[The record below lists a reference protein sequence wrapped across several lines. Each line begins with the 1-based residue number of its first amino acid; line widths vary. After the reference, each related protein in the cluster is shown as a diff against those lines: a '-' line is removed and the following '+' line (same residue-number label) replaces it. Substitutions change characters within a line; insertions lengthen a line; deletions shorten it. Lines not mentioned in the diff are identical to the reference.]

1 MRPPALALKNDNG
14 RTRFLLV
21 LVILVLG
28 CALAGEAVI
37 RQVED
42 RAVTVATSAAVTRV
56 GLRADAARQLV
67 AAGQQYLE
75 ALFDLAQDRN
85 RLLLNGNGSHQAIE
99 DRLARLAARRSF
111 GVFQVALIDADGVN
125 RWSSLG
131 GQVHVDLSDRPHFRA
146 HVDRNIG
153 VHVSEPL
160 TGRVS
165 GQVSV
170 QFSRRLNRPDG
181 GFGGVIVL
189 SVDPAVMTEDLMR
202 LNGPT
207 AWDIAVVRLETGQ
220 PVVRQVPADTPSLWG
235 ELQQRYPIRGGDV
248 DVRLELRG
256 DAYFVSRR
264 RLDNFPLA
272 IVVGSPAARELQDVE
287 NLHQTLL
294 LTRLGALLAL
304 LAGAAWLIVG
314 RSRAAVARALVV
326 ERAVAAEQARILD
339 NMDMAVCVMRLRGAE
354 EARVTFANRRYRKAQ
369 QALGCPPGAVIKPLS
384 SPERAAAT
392 EELLHHGQATIER
405 QFRNADGEM
414 RWLRVIFTLIDRW
427 DDELEV
433 LEVAVDIQ
441 AEKAAAAAAIS
452 ASRLATL
459 GELSAGLAHELSQ
472 PLSVISLSAE
482 LSRMLLSRP
491 DAARG
496 APDLAPVA
504 ERQQVIIDMVAR
516 AKTITDHLRMF
527 SRQEQ
532 DEVHPVELGAVLRG
546 AALLVEGALKD
557 QSVELTTDI
566 ADDLPL
572 VWGLQVLLEQVVM
585 NLLLNARDAMR
596 EMPFDQRRVRVE
608 ARATGDQV
616 EVRVLDNGSGIP
628 ESVQERLFEPF
639 FTTKTVG
646 QGTGLGLS
654 ICFGIM
660 QTCGGSITAANRP
673 EGGAVFTLRLKP
685 VALQEFEEAAEH
697 QGSN

>member
-1 MRPPALALKNDNG
+1 MRQSALALTKDTG

-21 LVILVLG
+21 LGILMLG
-28 CALAGEAVI
+28 CVVAGEAVF
-37 RQVED
+37 RHVED
-42 RAVTVATSAAVTRV
+42 RAVTIARAAAVTRV
-56 GLRADAARQLV
+56 GLRADAARQFV
-67 AAGQQYLE
+67 AAGQQYLD

-111 GVFQVALIDADGVN
+111 GVFQVAVIDADGVN

-131 GQVHVDLSDRPHFRA
+131 GYVHVDLSDRPHFRA
-146 HVDRNIG
+146 HVERNIG
-153 VHVSEPL
+153 VYVSEPL

-165 GQVSV
+165 GQVSIRV
-170 QFSRRLNRPDG
+170 SRRLNRPDG
-181 GFGGVIVL
+181 SFGGVIVL
-189 SVDPAVMTEDLMR
+189 SVDPAVMTEDLTR
-202 LNGPT
+202 LNGAS
-207 AWDIAVVRLETGQ
+207 AWDIAVVRLATGE
-220 PVVRQVPADTPSLWG
+220 PVVRQVPADTPSLWR

-248 DVRLELRG
+248 DVWLELRG

-264 RLDNFPLA
+264 LLDNFPLA
-272 IVVGSPAARELQDVE
+272 IVVGSPAARELQDAE
-287 NLHQTLL
+287 NLHETLV
-294 LTRLGALLAL
+294 LTRLGGLLAL
-304 LAGAAWLIVG
+304 LAGAAWLIVS
-314 RSRAAVARALVV
+314 RSRAAVARALVA
-326 ERAVAAEQARILD
+326 ERAGAAEQARILD
-339 NMDMAVCVMRLRGAE
+339 NLGMAVCVVRVRGAGD
-354 EARVTFANRRYRKAQ
+354 ARVTFANRRYRQAQ
-369 QALGCPPGAVIKPLS
+369 QAAGCPPGAVIQPLS
-384 SPERAAAT
+384 SLVRAALM
-392 EELLHHGQATIER
+392 EELLRLGQATLER
-405 QFRNADGEM
+405 QFHLPDGEI
-414 RWLRVIFTLIDRW
+414 RWIRVAFTVIDRW
-427 DDELEV
+427 DDELE
-433 LEVAVDIQ
+433 LMQVAVDIQ

-452 ASRLATL
+452 SSRLATL

-504 ERQQVIIDMVAR
+504 ERQQIIIDMVAR
-516 AKTITDHLRMF
+516 AKTITDHLRTF

-532 DEVHPVELGAVLRG
+532 DEAHPVELGAVLRG

-557 QSVELTTDI
+557 QSVALTTDI
-566 ADDLPL
+566 ADGLPL
-572 VWGLQVLLEQVVM
+572 VWGQQVLLEQVMM

-596 EMPFDQRRVRVE
+596 DTPYDQRRVHVE
-608 ARATGDQV
+608 TATSGDHV

-628 ESVQERLFEPF
+628 EAVLERLFEPF
-639 FTTKTVG
+639 FTTKAVG

-660 QTCGGSITAANRP
+660 QACGGSITAANRP

-685 VALQEFEEAAEH
+685 AVLEEFEEATEA
-697 QGSN
+697 QGRN

>member
-1 MRPPALALKNDNG
+1 MRPPGLALTKDNG

-21 LVILVLG
+21 LIILVLG
-28 CALAGEAVI
+28 CAAAGEAVI
-37 RQVED
+37 RRVED
-42 RAVTVATSAAVTRV
+42 RAVTLATSAAVTRV

-67 AAGQQYLE
+67 AAGQQYME
-75 ALFDLAQDRN
+75 ALFDLAQDRD

-111 GVFQVALIDADGVN
+111 GVFQVGVIDADGVN

-146 HVDRNIG
+146 HVERNIG
-153 VHVSEPL
+153 VYVSAPL
-160 TGRVS
+160 TGRIS
-165 GQVSV
+165 GQVSI

-181 GFGGVIVL
+181 SFGGVIVL
-189 SVDPAVMTEDLMR
+189 SVDPAVLTEDLMR
-202 LNGPT
+202 LNGPA
-207 AWDIAVVRLETGQ
+207 AWDIAVVRQATGQ
-220 PVVRQVPADTPSLWG
+220 PVVRQVPADTPSLWD

-256 DAYFVSRR
+256 VAYFVSRR
-264 RLDNFPLA
+264 LLDNFPLA
-272 IVVGSPAARELQDVE
+272 IVVGSPAASELQDAE
-287 NLHQTLL
+287 NLHETLV
-294 LTRLGALLAL
+294 LTRVGALLAL
-304 LAGAAWLIVG
+304 LAGAAWLIVA
-314 RSRAAVARALVV
+314 RSRAAVARALLA
-326 ERAVAAEQARILD
+326 ERAGAAEQARILD
-339 NMDMAVCVMRLRGAE
+339 NLGMAVCVIRLRGAE
-354 EARVTFANRRYRKAQ
+354 EPRVTFANRRYRKAQ
-369 QALGCPPGAVIKPLS
+369 QALGCPPGAVIEPLS
-384 SPERAAAT
+384 SLERAAAM
-392 EELLHHGQATIER
+392 EELQRHGQATIER
-405 QFRNADGEM
+405 QFTHPGGET
-414 RWLRVIFTLIDRW
+414 RWTRVIFTLIDRW

-433 LEVAVDIQ
+433 LTVALDIQ
-441 AEKAAAAAAIS
+441 SEKAAAAAAIS

-482 LSRMLLSRP
+482 LSRMLLSRG
-491 DAARG
+491 DATTV
-496 APDLAPVA
+496 APALAPVA

-532 DEVHPVELGAVLRG
+532 DEVHPVELGLVLRG

-572 VWGLQVLLEQVVM
+572 VWGQQILLEQVMM

-596 EMPFDQRRVRVE
+596 DRPYEQRRVHVE
-608 ARATGDQV
+608 TATSGDHL

-628 ESVQERLFEPF
+628 EAALERLFEPF
-639 FTTKTVG
+639 FTTKAVG

-660 QTCGGSITAANRP
+660 QACGGSITAANRP
-673 EGGAVFTLRLKP
+673 EGGAVFTLRFKP
-685 VALQEFEEAAEH
+685 AVLEEFEEATEPK
-697 QGSN
+697 GRN

>member
-1 MRPPALALKNDNG
+1 MRQPALALTKDTS
-14 RTRFLLV
+14 RTRFLVVLFMLV
-21 LVILVLG
+21 LCCVVG
-28 CALAGEAVI
+28 GEAVI
-37 RQVED
+37 REFED
-42 RAVTVATSAAVTRV
+42 RAVNMARAAAVTRV

-111 GVFQVALIDADGVN
+111 GVFQVAVIDADGVN

-131 GQVHVDLSDRPHFRA
+131 GYVHVDLSDRPHFRA
-146 HVDRNIG
+146 HVERNIG
-153 VHVSEPL
+153 VYVSAPL

-170 QFSRRLNRPDG
+170 QFSRRLSRPDG
-181 GFGGVIVL
+181 SFGGVTVL

-202 LNGPT
+202 LNGPA

-220 PVVRQVPADTPSLWG
+220 PVVREGRADAPSLWS
-235 ELQQRYPIRGGDV
+235 ELQQRYPIRGGDI
-248 DVRLELRG
+248 DVRLERSG
-256 DAYFVSRR
+256 HAYFVSRR
-264 RLDNFPLA
+264 LLADFPLA
-272 IVVGSPAARELQDVE
+272 IVVGSPAANELQDTE
-287 NLHQTLL
+287 NLHETLL
-294 LTRLGALLAL
+294 LTRVGALLAL
-304 LAGAAWLIVG
+304 LAGAAWLIVA
-314 RSRAAVARALVV
+314 RSRAAVARALLA
-326 ERAVAAEQARILD
+326 ERAGAAEQARILD
-339 NMDMAVCVMRLRGAE
+339 NLGMAVCVIRLRGAE
-354 EARVTFANRRYRKAQ
+354 EPRVTFANRRYRQLQ
-369 QALGCPPGAVIKPLS
+369 QALGRPPGAVIEPLGS
-384 SPERAAAT
+384 LERAAAM
-392 EELLHHGQATIER
+392 EGLQRHGQATLER
-405 QFRNADGEM
+405 QFRHPSGEI
-414 RWLRVIFTLIDRW
+414 RWTRVIFTLIDRW

-433 LEVAVDIQ
+433 LTVALDIH

-452 ASRLATL
+452 SSRLATL

-482 LSRMLLSRP
+482 LSRMLLSRQ
-491 DAARG
+491 DATPG

-516 AKTITDHLRMF
+516 AKTITDHLRTF
-527 SRQEQ
+527 SRREQ
-532 DEVHPVELGAVLRG
+532 DEAHPVELGAVLRG

-557 QSVELTTDI
+557 QSVAMTTDI
-566 ADDLPL
+566 AEGLPL
-572 VWGLQVLLEQVVM
+572 VWGQQLLLEQVMM

-596 EMPFDQRRVRVE
+596 ETPFAQRQVRVE
-608 ARATGDQV
+608 AAVTADEV
-616 EVRVLDNGSGIP
+616 EIRVLDNGPGIP
-628 ESVQERLFEPF
+628 DSILERLFEPF
-639 FTTKTVG
+639 FTTKPVG

-660 QTCGGSITAANRP
+660 QSCGGSITAANRQ

-685 VALQEFEEAAEH
+685 VALQAFEEAAEH